1 MAEYIN
7 RDKVLVEL
15 ECGIRAG
22 NYEKG
27 YEKYMHINSMDDC
40 FDTVKYFDTADVV
53 EREKID
59 KAVEEIEQYLL
70 EEEVNENH
78 EKGILFVLEIL
89 EKNGVCKRNI
99 GEENE
104 QTKQS

>member
-1 MAEYIN
+1 MADYIN

-22 NYEKG
+22 NYEEG

-40 FDTVKYFDTADVV
+40 IDTVKYFDTADVV

-59 KAVEEIEQYLL
+59 KAIEESYKIREEVLYNDNGCYEPNDVLDIIDQITKLFEEI
-70 EEEVNENH
+70 
-78 EKGILFVLEIL
+78 
-89 EKNGVCKRNI
+89 
-99 GEENE
+99 
-104 QTKQS
+104 

>member
-22 NYEKG
+22 NYEEG

-40 FDTVKYFDTADVV
+40 VDTVKYFDTANVV
-53 EREKID
+53 EREKIN
-59 KAVEEIEQYLL
+59 KAIAEMKEEYDNLTYS
-70 EEEVNENH
+70 EN
-78 EKGILFVLEIL
+78 KTLGASFGIRKAIEIL
-89 EKNGVCKRNI
+89 EKNI
-99 GEENE
+99 GE
-104 QTKQS
+104 

>member
-22 NYEKG
+22 NYEEG
-27 YEKYMHINSMDDC
+27 YEKYMHINDMDDC
-40 FDTVKYFDTADVV
+40 VDTVKYFDTADVV

-59 KAVEEIEQYLL
+59 KAINEIKGQFYVLL
-70 EEEVNENH
+70 KDETPI
-78 EKGILFVLEIL
+78 EKLWWNKALEKTLEIL
-89 EKNGVCKRNI
+89 KKNI
-99 GEENE
+99 GE
-104 QTKQS
+104 

>member
-27 YEKYMHINSMDDC
+27 YEKYMHING
-40 FDTVKYFDTADVV
+40 
-53 EREKID
+53 R
-59 KAVEEIEQYLL
+59 
-70 EEEVNENH
+70 
-78 EKGILFVLEIL
+78 G
-89 EKNGVCKRNI
+89 
-99 GEENE
+99 
-104 QTKQS
+104 

>member
-1 MAEYIN
+1 MADYIN

-59 KAVEEIEQYLL
+59 KAIEEIENINQLAQYTRGDI
-70 EEEVNENH
+70 
-78 EKGILFVLEIL
+78 KRMCIEIIR
-89 EKNGVCKRNI
+89 RNV
-99 GEENE
+99 GG
-104 QTKQS
+104 Q